1 MLDTSFT
8 KKNDASLLLSNQER
22 ETVNDL
28 STTLEPLTAVT
39 TYMSK
44 EKSVS
49 YSVVYPVVCGLLNK
63 SLKVTSEDN
72 SVVRKVKESI
82 AMELNKHYLP
92 TDVNTAKTTPVI
104 ASLLD
109 PRYKKLLF
117 LNPDQCKTAES
128 TLDAMLDEMP
138 LKMAQTRTDEPSAKR
153 SRVECALDFLDFTSP
168 EKRGS
173 DDDELKSYLC
183 EKTSSDNTLTWWKER
198 ESKYPRISH
207 IAKRVLAIPA
217 TSVPSERIFSAAG
230 LLVNKLRTRL
240 SCDLV
245 DNIIFLNKNKFP
257 LCSE

>member
-1 MLDTSFT
+1 
-8 KKNDASLLLSNQER
+8 
-22 ETVNDL
+22 
-28 STTLEPLTAVT
+28 
-39 TYMSK
+39 
-44 EKSVS
+44 
-49 YSVVYPVVCGLLNK
+49 
-63 SLKVTSEDN
+63 
-72 SVVRKVKESI
+72 
-82 AMELNKHYLP
+82 
-92 TDVNTAKTTPVI
+92 
-104 ASLLD
+104 
-109 PRYKKLLF
+109 
-117 LNPDQCKTAES
+117 
-128 TLDAMLDEMP
+128 
-138 LKMAQTRTDEPSAKR
+138 MAQTRTDEPSAKR

-168 EKRGS
+168 EKCGS
-173 DDDELKSYLC
+173 DDEELKSYLC